1 MELVLIVFFSRYRS
15 RIGFELTFLSGY
27 SLPVKS
33 SLDSTEFE
41 VSRPGGEIM
50 EIKSDYS
57 LSSKGRLLALASCQ
71 HLQSVIKGFFKKE
84 KKEDHPNVK
93 RITYYYFQSLGER
106 RPPYPL

>member
-27 SLPVKS
+27 SLP

-71 HLQSVIKGFFKKE
+71 HLQSVIVRKAFSKK
-84 KKEDHPNVK
+84 KRKNVL
-93 RITYYYFQSLGER
+93 IQDSL
-106 RPPYPL
+106 YLYLSKVNTV